1 MKYRIDLHVHS
12 KYSGDNDAEPE
23 ELIDQAIRL
32 NLYGIAFTEH
42 YSYEASAFV
51 ELLREKYGDRIRL
64 LRGVEL
70 SAIEGHCLV
79 FGIDTDRLSLKD
91 ASITEVV
98 KAVNR
103 SGGVVIPSH
112 PYRKGNSLGDIV
124 QQVWGFCALE
134 GYNGANM
141 QAYNEKAIATARLLD
156 LRYTGGS
163 DAHAPKEVGLCV
175 TEFDDAITYDNFTEI
190 LKRGHYQ
197 GIDCR
202 RKK

>member
-1 MKYRIDLHVHS
+1 MKFRIDLHVHS

-23 ELIDQAIRL
+23 ELIDRAIGL
-32 NLYGIAFTEH
+32 NLYGLAFTEH

-51 ELLREKYGDRIRL
+51 EPLREKYGERVKI

-70 SAIEGHCLV
+70 STIEGHCLV
-79 FGIDTDRLSLKD
+79 FGINTDHLSLKD

-112 PYRKGNSLGDIV
+112 PYRKGNSLGDVV
-124 QQVWGFCALE
+124 QQVRGLCALE

-141 QAYNEKAIATARLLD
+141 RAYNEKAIEMARLLD

-163 DAHAPKEVGLCV
+163 DAHAPKEIGLCV
-175 TEFDDAITYDNFTEI
+175 TEFDDAVTYNNFTEM
-190 LKRGHYQ
+190 LKRGSYQ
-197 GIDCR
+197 GVDCR
-202 RKK
+202 RR